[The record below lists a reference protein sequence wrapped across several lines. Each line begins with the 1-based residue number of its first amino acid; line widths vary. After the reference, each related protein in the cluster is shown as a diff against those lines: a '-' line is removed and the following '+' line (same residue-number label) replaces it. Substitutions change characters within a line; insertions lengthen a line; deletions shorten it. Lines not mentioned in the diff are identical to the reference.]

1 MVGGGNNAVQTDFCW
16 WVVNAAEEDRSK
28 PPSLLSRS
36 LACLRLELNQTRC
49 ATSLKLRQCY
59 EKRADDNA
67 KVVDVLHNNLHLWK
81 HVGGPDPE
89 QLFRPSATHLTE
101 CREAAERLDELKAR
115 EVDSDGLNVFAD
127 EMIKAID
134 LLKSLE
140 WDDIRRE
147 RFNMTPPALLTLAA
161 RLGPHPNTLPNPN
174 ILNFGYVVAFSVR
187 HGRLGGD
194 VW

>member
-67 KVVDVLHNNLHLWK
+67 QVVDVLHNNLHLWK

-89 QLFRPSATHLTE
+89 QLFRPSAAHLAD
-101 CREAAERLDELKAR
+101 CRDAAERLGELKAR
-115 EVDSDGLNVFAD
+115 EEDRDGLNAFAD
-127 EMIKAID
+127 EMIKAVE
-134 LLKSLE
+134 LSKSLD
-140 WDDIRRE
+140 WDDIRVE
-147 RFNMTPPALLTLAA
+147 RSSVIPSTSFL
-161 RLGPHPNTLPNPN
+161 RLGIFPRFLSMFLPFSLRP
-174 ILNFGYVVAFSVR
+174 SVR
-187 HGRLGGD
+187 LALGPRSCGCPSGSI
-194 VW
+194 

>member
-1 MVGGGNNAVQTDFCW
+1 MRNVVEAAAVLRETCRPQCQGGGCSAQQ
-16 WVVNAAEEDRSK
+16 RS
-28 PPSLLSRS
+28 PLE
-36 LACLRLELNQTRC
+36 ACR
-49 ATSLKLRQCY
+49 
-59 EKRADDNA
+59 
-67 KVVDVLHNNLHLWK
+67 
-81 HVGGPDPE
+81 GPDPE

-161 RLGPHPNTLPNPN
+161 RLGPHPNTLPNTN
-174 ILNFGYVVAFSVR
+174 IHIFGHVVASSVR
-187 HGRLGGD
+187 RGRLGGD

>member
-174 ILNFGYVVAFSVR
+174 ILIFRPCCSLLCSSR
-187 HGRLGGD
+187 
-194 VW
+194 

>member
-1 MVGGGNNAVQTDFCW
+1 MVGGGNNAFKTDPCW

-49 ATSLKLRQCY
+49 ATSSKLRQCY

-67 KVVDVLHNNLHLWK
+67 KVVDVLHNNMHLWK

-89 QLFRPSATHLTE
+89 QLFRPNATHLTE
-101 CREAAERLDELKAR
+101 CRDAAERLGELKAR
-115 EVDSDGLNVFAD
+115 EEDRDGLNVFAD
-127 EMIKAID
+127 EILKAVE

-140 WDDIRRE
+140 WEDIRRE
-147 RFNMTPPALLTLAA
+147 RYNMTPPALFSEMVRTAESLLHRQSAEMSDGHTRLA
-161 RLGPHPNTLPNPN
+161 
-174 ILNFGYVVAFSVR
+174 F
-187 HGRLGGD
+187 
-194 VW
+194 